1 VLGWCVAKLKSV
13 KGGFAV
19 IDYSVGGGP
28 VKTDIIPLE
37 RVRPVNK
44 KYAQQLPLM
53 GLFIFIL
60 SVYLAFF
67 TVE

>member
-1 VLGWCVAKLKSV
+1 MLGWCVAKLKSV

-44 KYAQQLPLM
+44 KCVPTVTTYGAIYFHFVC
-53 GLFIFIL
+53 LFSIL
-60 SVYLAFF
+60 YC
-67 TVE
+67 